1 MIRLLSR
8 GFRPD
13 SPSFQHGAIRNL
25 SILLILACCFI
36 ILVSA
41 LTWFALGMV
50 REKLQSDVSDAL
62 QIVLLTTRESLN
74 LWVESNKFHLTRLAG
89 DPRLVSL
96 TERQLSVPRNKS
108 ALLKSEALQEL
119 RAFFRE
125 RRDQFGE
132 AGFFIISSNFLNIA
146 SMRDENIGTRN
157 LVANQALD
165 LLNRAFRGEAL
176 MVPPIW
182 SDIPLITG
190 TDSRSRMSPSM
201 FFAAPVKNNQGDVI
215 AVVTQRIDP
224 SRNFTRLIQLGRI
237 GESGETYAFGPY
249 GKLLSESRFNS
260 DLRKAGLLKENEKSI
275 LRVSVRDPGG
285 DTTKGYT
292 PAVPR
297 YQQPLTLMAQQATKG
312 KSGINVEGYR
322 DYRGVP
328 VYGVWLW
335 DDNLGIGLTTE
346 IDEADALKPY
356 YTTRKVIITVL
367 AITVLLALCSLLFA
381 VLIEVRANQALQK
394 SHDKLEQRV
403 EERTAELS
411 ENQVRLEEAE
421 ERSRLLLESAEEGI
435 FGVGASGLVNF
446 INPAGLAML
455 GFESNEV
462 IGQQIHPLIHHTRT
476 DGTPY
481 PVEDCPMHQ
490 SLIQG
495 ISNRRDDEI
504 LWRKDGTSFP
514 VEYTSVP
521 IRKNGSNVG
530 TVVVFRNISERK
542 EAERV
547 LKESRATARGLLDA
561 TQESLLLLDKEGI
574 IVAINRTAASRYR
587 RTPKELIGK
596 NSFDM
601 LPENLR
607 ESRRSHFNNVL
618 QTGEPIDFEDKRDG
632 MNFYNSFYPV
642 QDKTGEIIGVAIFGQ
657 DVTERKQMEE
667 ALKRNVE
674 ELERFSKLA
683 YGREIKM
690 IQLKKEINELL
701 DQTGQAKKYT
711 IVK

>member
-1 MIRLLSR
+1 
-8 GFRPD
+8 
-13 SPSFQHGAIRNL
+13 
-25 SILLILACCFI
+25 
-36 ILVSA
+36 
-41 LTWFALGMV
+41 
-50 REKLQSDVSDAL
+50 
-62 QIVLLTTRESLN
+62 
-74 LWVESNKFHLTRLAG
+74 
-89 DPRLVSL
+89 
-96 TERQLSVPRNKS
+96 
-108 ALLKSEALQEL
+108 
-119 RAFFRE
+119 
-125 RRDQFGE
+125 
-132 AGFFIISSNFLNIA
+132 
-146 SMRDENIGTRN
+146 MRDENIGTKN
-157 LVANQALD
+157 LIANQALD

-190 TDSRSRMSPSM
+190 TDSISRMSPSM

-260 DLRKAGLLKENEKSI
+260 DLRKAELLKENEKSI

-455 GFESNEV
+455 GFKSNEV

-490 SLIQG
+490 SLIRG